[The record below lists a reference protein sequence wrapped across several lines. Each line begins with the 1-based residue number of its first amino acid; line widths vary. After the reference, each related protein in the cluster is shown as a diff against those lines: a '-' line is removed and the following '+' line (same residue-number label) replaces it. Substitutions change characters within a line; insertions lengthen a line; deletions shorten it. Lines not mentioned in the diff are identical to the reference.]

1 MARWSKDQRVF
12 YWWNMRDR
20 RKKNERRRDAIR
32 EAAPDGR
39 TDYDRI
45 KAGEQAPE
53 GMQKGW
59 ANLQPEKHNFAVMDK
74 EKHKEICRKGAAAV
88 NKLHGEKK
96 TAKQSLE
103 MILTL
108 KVTDEII
115 EGADLTPEM
124 AERFK
129 RSMPDATVYDL
140 IQVVAA
146 GRAVGGNMK
155 AYELIRDT
163 YGDMPVKQIE
173 VTENITTDAD
183 RALLQ
188 EINDRLKNAETVHI
202 VEAADTMTADND
214 VIPIKEKN

>member
-1 MARWSKDQRVF
+1 MGDKRDQQEK
-12 YWWNMRDR
+12 R
-20 RKKNERRRDAIR
+20 RAAIR
-32 EAAPDGR
+32 EASPDGK

-53 GMQKGW
+53 GQQKGW
-59 ANLQPEKHNFAVMDK
+59 GNLQPEKYNFAVMDK
-74 EKHKEICRKGAAAV
+74 EKHKEISRKGAAVV

-115 EGADLTPEM
+115 AGADLTPEM

-129 RSMPDATVYDL
+129 RSLPDATVYDL

-173 VTENITTDAD
+173 VTENITTEAD
-183 RALLQ
+183 RELMRQLSERLQ
-188 EINDRLKNAETVHI
+188 DAGQIEIVKDI
-202 VEAADTMTADND
+202 GPADD
-214 VIPIKEKN
+214 PIQ

>member
-1 MARWSKDQRVF
+1 MADKRH
-12 YWWNMRDR
+12 R
-20 RKKNERRRDAIR
+20 REKRRDAIR
-32 EAAPDGR
+32 EAAADGR

-45 KAGEQAPE
+45 KAGEQKPE
-53 GMQKGW
+53 GQQKGW
-59 ANLQPEKHNFAVMDK
+59 SNLQPEKYNFAAIDP
-74 EKHKEICRKGAAAV
+74 ERHKEISRRGAEAV
-88 NKLHGEKK
+88 NKLNGEKK

-115 EGADLTPEM
+115 AGADLSPEM

-163 YGDMPVKQIE
+163 YGDAPVKQIE
-173 VTENITTDAD
+173 VTENITTDQD
-183 RALLQ
+183 RQLLQ
-188 EINDRLKNAETVHI
+188 SIAARLQGAESVQI
-202 VEAADTMTADND
+202 VESVQTDSVNTNIKGND
-214 VIPIKEKN
+214 PDG